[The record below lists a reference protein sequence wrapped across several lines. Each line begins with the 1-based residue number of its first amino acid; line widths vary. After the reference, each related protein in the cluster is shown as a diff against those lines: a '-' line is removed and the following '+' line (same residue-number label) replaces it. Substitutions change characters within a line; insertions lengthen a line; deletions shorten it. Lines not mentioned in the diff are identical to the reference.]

1 MNYKQLY
8 SEKVP
13 YIFPK
18 ISYYL
23 SRRGGSYFFQKS
35 VTILQGKGVGHLF
48 FQKPVTILQRKGGGS
63 FIFPKTSY
71 YLAGGGWV
79 PREILKIPLTL
90 PRVWNILPGPPPL
103 GFKGNVKVQ
112 LSQV

>member
-1 MNYKQLY
+1 MQSDALELQYHNYKQLY

-48 FQKPVTILQRKGGGS
+48 FQKSVTILQGKGVGHSLFQKPVTILQGVGGS
-63 FIFPKTSY
+63 LEKFSKSHLL
-71 YLAGGGWV
+71 YLGC
-79 PREILKIPLTL
+79 
-90 PRVWNILPGPPPL
+90 
-103 GFKGNVKVQ
+103 
-112 LSQV
+112 